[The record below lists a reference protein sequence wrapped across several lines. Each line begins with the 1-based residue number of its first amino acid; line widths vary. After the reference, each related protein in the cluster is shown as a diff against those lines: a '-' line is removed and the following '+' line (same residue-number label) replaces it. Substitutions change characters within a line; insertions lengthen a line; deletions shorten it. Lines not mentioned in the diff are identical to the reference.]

1 MCCNQADKAFCRENP
16 RRRKMTKTHLI
27 AFMAF
32 LLSAVQAAN
41 AITTAAANRFGMG
54 EKI

>member
-1 MCCNQADKAFCRENP
+1 
-16 RRRKMTKTHLI
+16 MTKTHLI
-27 AFMAF
+27 ALVAF
-32 LLSAVQAAN
+32 LLAAQAAN